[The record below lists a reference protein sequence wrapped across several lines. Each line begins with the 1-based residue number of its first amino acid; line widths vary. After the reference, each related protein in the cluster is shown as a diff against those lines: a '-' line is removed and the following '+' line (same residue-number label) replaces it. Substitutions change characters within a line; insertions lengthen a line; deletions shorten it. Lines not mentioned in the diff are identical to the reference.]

1 MIRSYPLFRSEP
13 LSVIVWDDWSQ
24 MSPHVAVLDR
34 LLRLSF
40 TVSGT
45 EVVAVGSV
53 STIPKLVSYASRFRA
68 NLDAQREGAARE
80 SKAFRITQSPKP
92 DNPLSAFANAMLQTA
107 RTRLREKEDSL
118 SYVVQQ
124 RMQFSLGSLRLVV
137 FPRTMEDNEMASFN
151 ASDLRSD
158 LDLIVESSDL
168 PAKRKL
174 HLAFSGMSASRVG
187 SLNHGAVPADVRT
200 DVRRW
205 LGALR
210 KDTPVSTIF
219 ELPAMDM
226 DMESEEATGVLEYD
240 FVSQFA
246 RGDMSA
252 ARREDIFITLNM
264 ALYSWL
270 TLLRKNLAREMNQAQ
285 AQGSMDR
292 RPAVGHMMVTPSG
305 TSTPR
310 RRRTITESSPLD
322 IASLSSA
329 NLTADR
335 PISPR
340 RLPSYSDAG
349 RDRRHKST
357 FSMSAMPSVN
367 DADEVQALGPPL
379 DLLTPSRSRGTTTP
393 PLSLITGS
401 APPNQPPPSPI
412 APAAST
418 SGNIPSLVYQAR
430 HRRIERLH
438 MRQLGEATPD
448 VMHPFFTKK
457 AGFSLEDALP
467 QYVHEYATMPIEE
480 MTRALLKLYSR
491 QLSRSAPK

>member
-1 MIRSYPLFRSEP
+1 
-13 LSVIVWDDWSQ
+13 
-24 MSPHVAVLDR
+24 MSPNVAVLDR

-118 SYVVQQ
+118 SYVVQL
-124 RMQFSLGSLRLVV
+124 RMQFSLDSLRLVV

-174 HLAFSGMSASRVG
+174 RLAFSGMSTSRVG
-187 SLNHGAVPADVRT
+187 PLNHGAVPADVLT

-205 LGALR
+205 LEALR

-226 DMESEEATGVLEYD
+226 EMGSEEANGILEYD

-246 RGDMSA
+246 RGDMTA
-252 ARREDIFITLNM
+252 ARREDIFITLNV

-285 AQGSMDR
+285 AQGSVDR
-292 RPAVGHMMVTPSG
+292 RPGILMATPSG

-310 RRRTITESSPLD
+310 RRRTMTELSPPDLFATNVTP
-322 IASLSSA
+322 IAP
-329 NLTADR
+329 R
-335 PISPR
+335 PTRAPIQ
-340 RLPSYSDAG
+340 
-349 RDRRHKST
+349 DRRHKTT
-357 FSMSAMPSVN
+357 FSLSAMPSVS
-367 DADEVQALGPPL
+367 DADEGQTLGPPV
-379 DLLTPSRSRGTTTP
+379 DLLTPSRFRGTSTP
-393 PLSLITGS
+393 PLNVQISTGS
-401 APPNQPPPSPI
+401 ASTNTQPPPSPI
-412 APAAST
+412 APVASS
-418 SGNIPSLVYQAR
+418 SGNTPGLVFQPR
-430 HRRIERLH
+430 RRRIERLH

-491 QLSRSAPK
+491 QLSHSAPQ

>member
-1 MIRSYPLFRSEP
+1 
-13 LSVIVWDDWSQ
+13 

-80 SKAFRITQSPKP
+80 SKAFRIAQSPKP

-124 RMQFSLGSLRLVV
+124 RMHFSLGSLRLVV

-174 HLAFSGMSASRVG
+174 HLAFSGMSTSRVG
-187 SLNHGAVPADVRT
+187 PLNHGAVPADVRT

-226 DMESEEATGVLEYD
+226 EMESEEASGVLEYD

-246 RGDMSA
+246 RGDMTA

-285 AQGSMDR
+285 AQGSVDR
-292 RPAVGHMMVTPSG
+292 RPAVGPSG

-310 RRRTITESSPLD
+310 RRRTMTELSPPD
-322 IASLSSA
+322 LSA
-329 NLTADR
+329 TTNLTADR
-335 PISPR
+335 PFSPK
-340 RLPSYSDAG
+340 PAGAPTHSDTAK
-349 RDRRHKST
+349 DRRHKT
-357 FSMSAMPSVN
+357 TISMSAMPSVS
-367 DADEVQALGPPL
+367 DADEAQTLGPPL
-379 DLLTPSRSRGTTTP
+379 DLLTPSRFRGASPP
-393 PLSLITGS
+393 PLNMGPNAQFTGS
-401 APPNQPPPSPI
+401 SMSNAQPPPSPI
-412 APAAST
+412 VPAASS
-418 SGNIPSLVYQAR
+418 SGNAPGLVYQPR

-467 QYVHEYATMPIEE
+467 QYVHEYATMPIGE

-491 QLSRSAPK
+491 QLSHPAPQ